1 MKLSKKIVQIL
12 CILLACTSIIS
23 CKKDKGKEDNK
34 PSSCR
39 IIAAT
44 IADGSATT
52 TVNISYNNDK
62 KISSVSMSGAIVSN
76 KVFSY
81 NGNTII
87 GNATTAGGAFSGRDS
102 VTLDNMGRPV
112 NIRQIYNQSGTS
124 WHNVVYEYSG
134 DIMTKI
140 SEAYQGNTYPVSYT
154 VNSVDGNVVSFG
166 NSGTSTSLEYYTDK
180 SIQPGDYLEFP
191 TWIYYGVSIYPR
203 KNLIKKL
210 NSGGGNFEEVSYEFD
225 ADGKITKAIVNYGS
239 GVNTYTYQYQ
249 CD

>member
-1 MKLSKKIVQIL
+1 MPADCKKWIDDLENKKIEVPNYKEILDFIWERQKKRPGESVEYGQIAFGL
-12 CILLACTSIIS
+12 ESKGIDYP
-23 CKKDKGKEDNK
+23 KDEIN
-34 PSSCR
+34 
-39 IIAAT
+39 
-44 IADGSATT
+44 
-52 TVNISYNNDK
+52 
-62 KISSVSMSGAIVSN
+62 
-76 KVFSY
+76 
-81 NGNTII
+81 
-87 GNATTAGGAFSGRDS
+87 
-102 VTLDNMGRPV
+102 
-112 NIRQIYNQSGTS
+112 
-124 WHNVVYEYSG
+124 
-134 DIMTKI
+134 
-140 SEAYQGNTYPVSYT
+140 GNTYPVSYT

-203 KNLIKKL
+203 KNLIKKV